1 MMMNAVSARRA
12 TSKKLLWLAVALGAI
27 PYCRHYWD
35 EAPGLT
41 LYVDAA
47 RCLLDG
53 LALQSCDASY
63 TYPPIFAFVTIPLVP
78 LPRVLQNLAW
88 YALTLGSLIGC
99 FTQGARLARRLVP
112 DDWSERDLGWLYGV
126 AILLSLKFVFA
137 AIGNQSYDA
146 FVVLLVLYG
155 LAGIAEDRSGWSSAW
170 AGVSFACAAAL
181 KATPLLFLPYL
192 VIKRHYVAAAVM
204 AIVLAFVSV
213 LPDLVFTV
221 GRKSGEAS
229 YLAAWLH
236 QVAQPAL
243 TEKLDGNLHT
253 FWFATNPN
261 NNSLR
266 GLVGLFV
273 DDHSA
278 PADFKIAMYSV
289 YAIYCAF
296 VALLILRTRDGAAA
310 TTIDGALL
318 LISMLLLSPMS
329 SQTHYVALIPAILAV
344 VAIWLKGE
352 AAMRKLAGA
361 LLIAHVALTNAT
373 SKDLVGGAVTF
384 WAKAHRLLVSDAL
397 LFVVFFAVLAFRMQ
411 PSRAKSGA
419 PSAVGQTA
427 A

>member
-1 MMMNAVSARRA
+1 MLMTDVSAHRA
-12 TSKKLLWLAVALGAI
+12 ALNKLFWLAVALGAI

-63 TYPPIFAFVTIPLVP
+63 TYPPIFALVTIPLVP

-112 DDWSERDLGWLYGV
+112 DDWSERDLAWLYGLG
-126 AILLSLKFVFA
+126 ILLSLKFVFA

-155 LAGIAEDRSGWSSAW
+155 LAGIAEDRSGWTSAW

-204 AIVLAFVSV
+204 TIVLAFASV

-221 GRKSGEAS
+221 GRTSGDT

-278 PADFKIAMYSV
+278 PANFKIAMYSV

-296 VALLILRTRDGAAA
+296 VALLILRTRDARAAA
-310 TTIDGALL
+310 AIDGALL

-344 VAIWLKGE
+344 VAIWRKGDP
-352 AAMRKLAGA
+352 AMRKLAGA
-361 LLIAHVALTNAT
+361 LVIAHLALTNAT

-384 WAKAHRLLVSDAL
+384 WAKEHRLLVSDAL
-397 LFVVFFAVLAFRMQ
+397 LFVMFFAVLVFRLQ
-411 PSRAKSGA
+411 PSGAKSGA
-419 PSAVGQTA
+419 PSVVEQTPA
-427 A
+427 

>member
-1 MMMNAVSARRA
+1 MLMIDVSAHRA
-12 TSKKLLWLAVALGAI
+12 ALKKLLWLVVALGAI

-41 LYVDAA
+41 LYVEAA
-47 RCLLDG
+47 RCMLDG
-53 LALQSCDASY
+53 RALQSCDPAY

-78 LPRVLQNLAW
+78 LPRVLQNAAW

-99 FTQGARLARRLVP
+99 FTQSVRLVRRLVP
-112 DDWSERDLGWLYGV
+112 DDWSERDVAWLYGIG
-126 AILLSLKFVFA
+126 ILLSLKFVFA

-146 FVVLLVLYG
+146 FVVLLVLWG
-155 LAGIAEDRSGWSSAW
+155 LAGVADGRSGRSSAW
-170 AGVSFACAAAL
+170 AGASFACAAAL

-192 VIKRHYVAAAVM
+192 VIKRHYAAAAVM
-204 AIVLAFVSV
+204 AIVFAFASA

-221 GRKSGEAS
+221 GRKSGDAS

-278 PADFKIAMYSV
+278 PADFRIAMYTV
-289 YAIYCAF
+289 YAIYCAI
-296 VALLILRTRDGAAA
+296 VALLILRTRDAAAA
-310 TTIDGALL
+310 TAIDGALL

-344 VAIWLKGE
+344 VAIWQKGDP
-352 AAMRKLAGA
+352 AMRKVAG
-361 LLIAHVALTNAT
+361 LVLIAHLALTNAT
-373 SKDLVGGAVTF
+373 SKDLVGAAVTF
-384 WAKAHRLLVSDAL
+384 WAKEHRLLVSDAL
-397 LFVVFFAVLAFRMQ
+397 VFVMFFAVVALRLQRAG
-411 PSRAKSGA
+411 AKSGA
-419 PSAVGQTA
+419 PAAVGQTSA
-427 A
+427 